1 MTDLFSGLTQEI
13 ISGIALGSI
22 YALIALGFTMIFKA
36 TEVVNF
42 AQGEL
47 MMVGAYVNFFFVTTF
62 LSTTGNP
69 TAWTFL
75 VALGG
80 SMIFSVLFGYILDFI
95 INKPLKDEPIF
106 SIIMA
111 TLSLAIILRAVV
123 AIIAGPISLMP
134 FSPFGDSAMSP
145 SGSGKTTLL
154 NCISG
159 LDVPTA
165 GEYLFDRIP
174 VTGNSEDLT
183 TFRRKNVGYVF
194 QFFNLL
200 QDLTVLENVLLI
212 QELSGQRN
220 AERAKEVLRLVG
232 LDSEIDRFPS
242 EISGGQQQRVAIA
255 RSIAKNPKLLLGDE
269 LTGNLD
275 TETSAKVMDV
285 LTEACKSEGITT
297 VMVTH
302 DESLAKYATR
312 VVRLDSGKIQSDE
325 KVN

>member
-1 MTDLFSGLTQEI
+1 MASETIKALD
-13 ISGIALGSI
+13 GINLNIPAGERVVLLG
-22 YALIALGFTMIFKA
+22 
-36 TEVVNF
+36 
-42 AQGEL
+42 
-47 MMVGAYVNFFFVTTF
+47 
-62 LSTTGNP
+62 
-69 TAWTFL
+69 
-75 VALGG
+75 
-80 SMIFSVLFGYILDFI
+80 
-95 INKPLKDEPIF
+95 
-106 SIIMA
+106 
-111 TLSLAIILRAVV
+111 
-123 AIIAGPISLMP
+123 
-134 FSPFGDSAMSP
+134 P

-159 LDVPTA
+159 LDTPTE
-165 GEYLFDRIP
+165 GTYTFDGNP
-174 VTGNSEDLT
+174 VLGNSEELT

-212 QELSGQRN
+212 QELSGQRDIT
-220 AERAKEVLRLVG
+220 RAKEVLNLVG

-285 LTEACKSEGITT
+285 LTEACKKENITT
-297 VMVTH
+297 IMVTH

-312 VVRLDSGKIQSDE
+312 VIRLDSGKVKSDE
-325 KVN
+325 QVKSD